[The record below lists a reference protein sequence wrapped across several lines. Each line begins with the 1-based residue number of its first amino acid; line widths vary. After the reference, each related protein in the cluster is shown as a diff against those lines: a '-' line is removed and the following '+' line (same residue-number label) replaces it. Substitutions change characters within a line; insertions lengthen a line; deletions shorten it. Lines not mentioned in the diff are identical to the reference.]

1 MSCGHA
7 KSCINMFKLNSFVML
22 PIDQTSF
29 KEKNVSL
36 IRAATLGA
44 GWVSV
49 SSPFYWFTGR
59 IVGLKRNCVV
69 WSEELAAECADQEQR
84 RQEPKGR
91 ACQRW
96 KQRAA
101 KAKYSWSVRAVHS
114 PAVPRILCWTL
125 ILLLQM
131 KIVPLIEF
139 PMFSFGPGISCVA
152 VSGLIFVLMSQLLF
166 QFF

>member
-49 SSPFYWFTGR
+49 IAMLLVYRKDRRSEKKLRS
-59 IVGLKRNCVV
+59 LKRGAC
-69 WSEELAAECADQEQR
+69 
-84 RQEPKGR
+84 GR
-91 ACQRW
+91 AC
-96 KQRAA
+96 
-101 KAKYSWSVRAVHS
+101 
-114 PAVPRILCWTL
+114 
-125 ILLLQM
+125 
-131 KIVPLIEF
+131 
-139 PMFSFGPGISCVA
+139 
-152 VSGLIFVLMSQLLF
+152 
-166 QFF
+166 